1 MGIKQDL
8 ATLKTVA
15 AQGSELL
22 LLRLRVLQMD
32 VNEQMRGVLMIAAL
46 IAAAAVLLLVML
58 VALLLGLN
66 VVLTAQAKMW
76 LFFGVAAASVPAM
89 WLLLWR
95 IPRIWQRNTAQI
107 QQTLAALQQD
117 LAALSGSLKAG
128 EADAD
133 SAPTQS
139 TGALR
144 DVE

>member
-117 LAALSGSLKAG
+117 VRALSGSLKAG

-139 TGALR
+139 TGASR

>member
-8 ATLKTVA
+8 DTLKTVA

-89 WLLLWR
+89 WLLLWC

-139 TGALR
+139 TGASR

>member
-66 VVLTAQAKMW
+66 VVLTAQAKMR

-133 SAPTQS
+133 SNQS
-139 TGALR
+139 QTTGASR

>member
-32 VNEQMRGVLMIAAL
+32 ANEQLRGVLMIVAL
-46 IAAAAVLLLVML
+46 IAAAAVVMLVML

-66 VVLTAQAKMW
+66 VVLSAQEKIW
-76 LFFGVAAASVPAM
+76 LFFGVAAAGLPTM
-89 WLLLWR
+89 MILLRR
-95 IPRIWQRNTAQI
+95 IPRIWQRDTAQM

-117 LAALSGSLKAG
+117 LAALSGSLKTDNAAHAT
-128 EADAD
+128 E
-133 SAPTQS
+133 T
-139 TGALR
+139 TGAMR
-144 DVE
+144 DAE

>member
-32 VNEQMRGVLMIAAL
+32 ANEQMRGVLMIAAL

-58 VALLLGLN
+58 VAVLLGLN
-66 VVLTAQAKMW
+66 VVLTAQAKIW

-133 SAPTQS
+133 SNPSQP
-139 TGALR
+139 TGASR

>member
-58 VALLLGLN
+58 VAVLLGLN

-133 SAPTQS
+133 SNQSQS
-139 TGALR
+139 TGASR

>member
-89 WLLLWR
+89 WLWR

-139 TGALR
+139 TGASR

>member
-32 VNEQMRGVLMIAAL
+32 ANEQMRGVLMIAAL
-46 IAAAAVLLLVML
+46 IAAAAVWLLVML

-139 TGALR
+139 TGASR

>member
-1 MGIKQDL
+1 M
-8 ATLKTVA
+8 
-15 AQGSELL
+15 
-22 LLRLRVLQMD
+22 
-32 VNEQMRGVLMIAAL
+32 NAL
-46 IAAAAVLLLVML
+46 SQVML
-58 VALLLGLN
+58 VAVLLGLN
-66 VVLTAQAKMW
+66 VVLTAQAKIW

-133 SAPTQS
+133 SNQS
-139 TGALR
+139 QPTGASR

>member
-76 LFFGVAAASVPAM
+76 LFFGVAATSVPAM

-139 TGALR
+139 TGASR